1 VHEADI
7 KGGRPSIAPEKRMRD
22 GLLQVQCSLRS
33 ERQSVAQIQYNLLFR
48 CCVDLALGDPVW
60 NHAVTELFNATV
72 EMAHTR
78 GLLSGEHASVHGTL
92 VQAWASRAMGCL
104 GSLSRQARPV

>member
-1 VHEADI
+1 
-7 KGGRPSIAPEKRMRD
+7 
-22 GLLQVQCSLRS
+22 
-33 ERQSVAQIQYNLLFR
+33 
-48 CCVDLALGDPVW
+48 VW

-72 EMAHTR
+72 EMAHSC